1 MNIKMQDNISPGY
14 KFIETFRGEFLVEPK
29 MVTKRAAGF

>member
-1 MNIKMQDNISPGY
+1 MLKCKIIVPLDII
-14 KFIETFRGEFLVEPK
+14 FIETFRGEFFVEPK